1 MSNPM
6 ISLSL
11 ASEVKLVVYVPE
23 THKEAV
29 KSALFAAGAGG
40 QGAYNMCAFEV
51 LGEGQFRP
59 HSAAKP
65 HIGEA
70 NRLSHVAEYRIEML
84 VPLARLE
91 QVVTALRATHP
102 YEEPAFDIVP
112 RLDPT
117 ISS

>member
-6 ISLSL
+6 ISLPL

-29 KSALFAAGAGG
+29 KGALFAAGAGG
-40 QGAYNMCAFEV
+40 QGAYDMCAFEV
-51 LGEGQFRP
+51 LGVGQFRP
-59 HSAAKP
+59 LSAASP

-70 NRLSHVAEYRIEML
+70 NRLSQIAEYRVEML
-84 VPLARLE
+84 VPLERLT
-91 QVVTALRATHP
+91 QVIAALLAAHP
-102 YEEPAFDIVP
+102 YEEPAFDILL
-112 RLDPT
+112 RLDPA